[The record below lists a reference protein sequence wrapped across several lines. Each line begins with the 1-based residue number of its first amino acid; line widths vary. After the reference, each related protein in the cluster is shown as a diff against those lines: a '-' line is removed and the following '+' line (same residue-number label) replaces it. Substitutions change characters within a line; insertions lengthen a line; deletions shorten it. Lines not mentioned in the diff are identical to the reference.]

1 VNKKNIQDQST
12 ESSIEIDSSIASAV
26 ESLLANWHQ
35 PSESTAEKLR
45 ADTLDQLVAASLGPK
60 TENLPLHRY
69 LPAEI
74 SIRDGDEFDLLK
86 VLMVFLELMPAS
98 SFEIIQAGHIEQ
110 GSLYIRFTLRT
121 KSRKT
126 KTEQHHESR
135 EFLKKFIE
143 GIAESLGEAV
153 GKILITI
160 TLGTLLAH
168 YGGPTA
174 DSASSEKKLQTTAEI
189 KEIDPLEVF
198 KQMVRP
204 EKNISTL
211 DNKHSSDK

>member
-1 VNKKNIQDQST
+1 VNEKNIQEQST
-12 ESSIEIDSSIASAV
+12 ESSIEIDSSIAEAI

-45 ADTLDQLVAASLGPK
+45 ADTLDQLVAASLRPE

-74 SIRDGDEFDLLK
+74 SVRDGDEFELLK
-86 VLMVFLELMPAS
+86 ILMVFLELMPAS

-110 GSLYIRFTLRT
+110 GSLCIRFTLRT

-126 KTEQHHESR
+126 QPEQHHESR
-135 EFLKKFIE
+135 EFLKKFVE

-160 TLGTLLAH
+160 TLGTLLVH
-168 YGGPTA
+168 YGGPA
-174 DSASSEKKLQTTAEI
+174 DPASSEKNLPTAAQI
-189 KEIDPLEVF
+189 KEIDPIEVF
-198 KQMVRP
+198 RQMVRP

>member
-1 VNKKNIQDQST
+1 VNKKNIQEQST
-12 ESSIEIDSSIASAV
+12 ESSIEIDSSIAEAI
-26 ESLLANWHQ
+26 ESLLTNWHQ

-45 ADTLDQLVAASLGPK
+45 ADTLDQLVAASLRPETK
-60 TENLPLHRY
+60 NLPLHRY

-74 SIRDGDEFDLLK
+74 SLRDGDEFDLLK

-110 GSLYIRFTLRT
+110 GSLCIRFTLRT

-126 KTEQHHESR
+126 KPEEHHESK
-135 EFLKKFIE
+135 EFLKKFLE

-160 TLGTLLAH
+160 TLGTLLVH

-174 DSASSEKKLQTTAEI
+174 DPASSEKKLQTAAEI
-189 KEIDPLEVF
+189 KEIDPVEVF
-198 KQMVRP
+198 RQMVRP